1 MDILT
6 NSPFGLKV
14 LIYLSGLIAAA
25 LFFSMAGVRELKTRR
40 FEGFLYLTLALF
52 FLCAHVIFITSSGAE
67 SSLLGYINNISLCGW
82 VIILFAPA
90 LIALYLLLGLFNFMR
105 LKFFEGFIKIFVG
118 IAIFV
123 MLYTLGHDWPELVK
137 VILVM
142 IGSAVWYNFELS
154 AVEEVG

>member
-52 FLCAHVIFITSSGAE
+52 FLCAHVIFITSSGSE
-67 SSLLGYINNISLCGW
+67 NSLLGYINKISLSGW

-90 LIALYLLLGLFNFMR
+90 LITLYLLFGLFNFMR
-105 LKFFEGFIKIFVG
+105 LQFFEGFIKIFAAV
-118 IAIFV
+118 AIFV
-123 MLYTLGHDWPELVK
+123 LLYTLGHDWPDVLK
-137 VILVM
+137 VVFVM
-142 IGSAVWYNFELS
+142 IGSVVWYNFELS
-154 AVEEVG
+154 TAEEFG